1 MITQLSS
8 LETDFL
14 ARKQEYTP
22 DQLYVSLQSR
32 PEGLTSEEVQ
42 VRLIVFGAN
51 KLREVKGKPLILR
64 FLSNFTHLMA
74 IMLWIAGI
82 GAIFARMPE
91 LAIAVW
97 AVNII
102 NGSFSFFQ
110 EFRAEK
116 ATEALKKILPSTSRV
131 MRDGEEKKILAE
143 EIVPGDVVFLQEG
156 DSISADC
163 RLINSADLRV
173 NQSTLTGESRA
184 VNRSA
189 EPVGNEGLTETETP
203 NLVFAGTFIAAGSG
217 KAIVY
222 ATGMNTAFGRIARL
236 TQEVKEELSPLQMEM
251 KEMTKIVTLIAVGV
265 GLLFLLMSLFFA
277 KMTVAKATI
286 FSIGMV
292 VAFVPEGLLPTV
304 TLSLAMATQR
314 MAKRNAL
321 IKKLSSVET
330 LGCTNVICTDKT
342 GTLTQNEMTV
352 RDVWLPDWNDSGRTI
367 EVAGIGYEPVG
378 DLTENGQLVQAKQ
391 DHALSQVIL
400 THARCNTSRL
410 LAPEQGNEESAN
422 HWQVLGDPTEAALLV
437 LAGKGG
443 FTNDDINHT
452 QTVAELPFDSR
463 RKRMTVVKLVRC
475 QDGEFERRVYVK
487 GGIREIL
494 DVCDSILIGNDIH
507 SINQGWIEKVM
518 AVNDDYAR
526 QGLRVLAAATRVLP
540 QDFQNYT
547 IDSVEGKLTF
557 LGMVAMQDPPRPD
570 VTEAVK
576 KCHTAGIRI
585 VMITGDYGLT
595 AESIA
600 RNIGIIE
607 GENVRIVTGVELET
621 MSDEDLE
628 EAIKSEV
635 IFARVAPEHKLK
647 VVNAFQELGNV
658 VAVTGDGVNDAP
670 ALKKANIGVAMGIA
684 GSDVAKEAASMILT
698 DDNFG
703 SIVNAIEEGRAVYEN
718 IKRFC
723 TYIFTSNTPEAVPFV
738 LYALSSTAIPLAM
751 RIMQVLAVDLGTDIV
766 PALGLG
772 SEPPE
777 PGTMT
782 QPPRKLTEHL
792 ITKELLSRAYLVL
805 GPAQAMAAMVS
816 FYFFLWTTNP
826 AFRGLF
832 GKGLPNETNQP
843 QLYYAATAMAFAAVV
858 MTQIGNLFAQR
869 ASKRSIFKLPLFNN
883 KLIWIGVATEVILT
897 LAIVYVPFLN
907 KFIQTAPFPPKYWLF
922 LVLWIPILPIVDAI
936 RKAVVNRKQRGGQHK
951 EAKTL
956 KGETL

>member
-1 MITQLSS
+1 MTTQLSS
-8 LETDFL
+8 LEPDFL
-14 ARKQEYTP
+14 NKKQEYTP
-22 DQLYVSLQSR
+22 DQLFLSLGSR
-32 PEGLTSEEVQ
+32 PEGLTSEEAQ
-42 VRLIVFGAN
+42 WRLQSFGPN

-82 GAIFARMPE
+82 GALIAKMPE

-97 AVNII
+97 AVNMI
-102 NGSFSFFQ
+102 NGAFSFIQ

-116 ATEALKKILPSTSRV
+116 ATDALKKILPAYSRV

-143 EIVPGDVVFLQEG
+143 EIVPGDVIFLQEG
-156 DSISADC
+156 DSIPVDC

-189 EPVGNEGLTETETP
+189 EPFSAEGLTETEIP
-203 NLVFAGTFIAAGSG
+203 NLVFAGTFVAAGSG

-236 TQEVKEELSPLQMEM
+236 TQDVKEELSPLQMEM
-251 KEMTKIVTLIAVGV
+251 KGMTKIVTLIALGV
-265 GLLFLLMSLFFA
+265 GLLFLLLSLFFA
-277 KMTVAKATI
+277 RMTAAEAVI

-314 MAKRNAL
+314 MARRHAL

-330 LGCTNVICTDKT
+330 LGCTTVICTDKT

-352 RDVWLPDWNDSGRTI
+352 RDVWMPEWNSNGRVISVEGT
-367 EVAGIGYEPVG
+367 GYEPVG
-378 DLTENGQLVQAKQ
+378 RLTEHGQSISAKQ

-400 THARCNTSRL
+400 THARCNTARL
-410 LAPEQGNEESAN
+410 LAPEENGEEPN
-422 HWQVLGDPTEAALLV
+422 RHWRILGDPTEAALLV
-437 LAGKGG
+437 LAGKAGYSE
-443 FTNDDINHT
+443 DELNHS

-463 RKRMTVVKLVRC
+463 RKRMTIVKLLRNP
-475 QDGEFERRVYVK
+475 DGRFERRVYVK

-494 DVCDSILIGNDIH
+494 DVCDSILVGGEIH
-507 SINQGWIEKVM
+507 PINQEWIDNVM
-518 AVNDDYAR
+518 SANDQYAR
-526 QGLRVLAAATRVLP
+526 QGLRVLAAATRVLSA
-540 QDFQNYT
+540 DFHDLS
-547 IDSVEGKLTF
+547 IESLEGYLTF
-557 LGMVAMQDPPRPD
+557 LGMVTMQDPPRPD
-570 VTEAVK
+570 VAAAVE

-600 RNIGIIE
+600 RKIGIVQA
-607 GENVRIVTGVELET
+607 ENVRVISGVELEQMT
-621 MSDEDLE
+621 DDDLK
-628 EAIKSEV
+628 EAVNNEV

-703 SIVNAIEEGRAVYEN
+703 SIVSAIEEGRAVYEN

-723 TYIFTSNTPEAVPFV
+723 TYIFTSNAPEAVPFV
-738 LYALSSTAIPLAM
+738 LYALSGATIPLAI
-751 RIMQVLAVDLGTDIV
+751 RVMQVLAIDLGTDIV

-772 SEPPE
+772 AEPPE
-777 PGTMT
+777 PGTMQ
-782 QPPRKLTEHL
+782 QPPRKLSDHL
-792 ITKELLSRAYLVL
+792 ITKSLLARAYLIL
-805 GPAQAMAAMVS
+805 GPVQSIAAMAA
-816 FYFFLWTTNP
+816 FYFFLWTSNP
-826 AFRGLF
+826 AFWGLF
-832 GKGLPNETNQP
+832 GKGLPNEFNQP
-843 QLYYAATAMAFAAVV
+843 QLYYAATAMAFSAVV
-858 MTQIGNLFAQR
+858 MTQIGNTFAQR
-869 ASKRSIFKLPLFNN
+869 ASKRSILQVPLFNN
-883 KLIWIGVATEVILT
+883 KLIWIGIATEVILT
-897 LAIVYVPFLN
+897 VSIVYVPFLN
-907 KFIQTAPFPPKYWLF
+907 KFIQTAPFHPKYWLF
-922 LVLWIPILPIVDAI
+922 LILWIPALPLVDAV
-936 RKAVVNRKQRGGQHK
+936 RKAIVNRSQRNNQYNEIHH
-951 EAKTL
+951 L